1 MPTASRLQL
10 DFWQSGPDAQ
20 LVQRKLGCALVE
32 LRQLTL
38 AGNLGMQA
46 TEASLLLASK
56 ITTVAVHPLGN
67 VSRLHQSL
75 RSKWLYFRAGNT
87 PSATHVKMGMENAH
101 L

>member
-56 ITTVAVHPLGN
+56 ITTVAVTPWEMSVGCIR
-67 VSRLHQSL
+67 VSEASGCISGL
-75 RSKWLYFRAGNT
+75 
-87 PSATHVKMGMENAH
+87 EIH
-101 L
+101 LQQLV